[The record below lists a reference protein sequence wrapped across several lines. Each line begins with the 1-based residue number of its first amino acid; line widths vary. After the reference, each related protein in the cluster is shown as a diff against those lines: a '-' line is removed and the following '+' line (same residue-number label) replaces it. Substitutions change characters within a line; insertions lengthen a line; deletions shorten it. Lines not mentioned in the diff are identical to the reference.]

1 MIDRRID
8 KTKAYIDNH
17 FTQNISM
24 QVLSSVA
31 CLSPF
36 HLSRLFS
43 SAVGLSITDYIQQRR
58 IGYARELL
66 TTTDLSV
73 LSISSEAGFKT
84 LSNFNKLFKKAA
96 GSTPAEFR
104 KKQSIKQEEKRIII
118 EEEKRRLEHNYPITS
133 FVRRIMEMNL
143 NETVLK
149 DMRSAYVT
157 KKGSYLETRALW
169 QRLMEWAI
177 PKGLTPPA
185 HQFFGISYDE
195 PEKDDIEKTSDACV
209 IIPEGFDESDASVL
223 YKTVKGGLFLKY
235 EFYDTNDRLGLVYKQ
250 VVTDYLPVST
260 WGLDTERD
268 FLEFVMNDP
277 FSDPEHKVR
286 IDLYIPV
293 GKRTE

>member
-1 MIDRRID
+1 
-8 KTKAYIDNH
+8 
-17 FTQNISM
+17 
-24 QVLSSVA
+24 
-31 CLSPF
+31 
-36 HLSRLFS
+36 
-43 SAVGLSITDYIQQRR
+43 
-58 IGYARELL
+58 
-66 TTTDLSV
+66 
-73 LSISSEAGFKT
+73 
-84 LSNFNKLFKKAA
+84 
-96 GSTPAEFR
+96 
-104 KKQSIKQEEKRIII
+104 
-118 EEEKRRLEHNYPITS
+118 
-133 FVRRIMEMNL
+133 MNL

-157 KKGSYLETRALW
+157 KKGSYLETRTLW

-177 PKGLTPPA
+177 PKGLTPPV

-195 PEKDDIEKTSDACV
+195 PEKDDNEKTSDACV
-209 IIPEGFDESDASVL
+209 IIPEGFDESDALVL

-260 WGLDTERD
+260 CGLDTERD

>member
-1 MIDRRID
+1 MTDRRIEN
-8 KTKAYIDNH
+8 TKAYIDNH
-17 FTQNISM
+17 FTQTISM
-24 QVLSSVA
+24 EVLSSVA

-43 SAVGLSITDYIQQRR
+43 SSEGLSITAYIQEKR
-58 IGYARELL
+58 ISFTGNLL
-66 TTTDLSV
+66 KTTDLSV
-73 LSISSEAGFKT
+73 LSVSSEAGFNT
-84 LSNFNKLFKKAA
+84 LSNFNKLFKR
-96 GSTPAEFR
+96 STGFTPIEFR
-104 KKQSIKQEEKRIII
+104 KKQSIKQEEKSIII
-118 EEEKRRLEHNYPITS
+118 EDGKNHIEHNYPITS
-133 FVRRIMEMNL
+133 FVRRIIEMNL
-143 NETVLK
+143 KETLL
-149 DMRSAYVT
+149 DGMRAAYVT
-157 KKGSYLETRALW
+157 QKGSYLETGALW
-169 QRLMEWAI
+169 LNLMEWAF
-177 PKGLTPPA
+177 PKGLTPPE

-195 PEKDDIEKTSDACV
+195 PDKSDNEKTSDVCV
-209 IIPEGFDESDASVL
+209 ILPEGFDESDTSVL

-260 WGLDTERD
+260 WGLDCERD

>member
-1 MIDRRID
+1 MDRRIEN
-8 KTKAYIDNH
+8 TKAYIDNH

-24 QVLSSVA
+24 EILSSVA

-43 SAVGLSITDYIQQRR
+43 STVGVSITDYIQKKR
-58 IGYARELL
+58 IDYAKDLL
-66 TTTDLSV
+66 NTTDLSV

-118 EEEKRRLEHNYPITS
+118 EEEKRSLEHNYPITS

-169 QRLMEWAI
+169 QRLIEWAI
-177 PKGLTPPA
+177 PKGLTPPV

-195 PEKDDIEKTSDACV
+195 PEKDDNEKTSDACV
-209 IIPEGFDESDASVL
+209 IIPEGFDDSDVLVL

-260 WGLDTERD
+260 WGLDNERD

>member
-1 MIDRRID
+1 MMDCRIEN
-8 KTKAYIDNH
+8 TKAYIDNH
-17 FTQNISM
+17 FTLNISM
-24 QVLSSVA
+24 EILSSVA

-43 SAVGLSITDYIQQRR
+43 STVGVSITDYIQKKR
-58 IGYARELL
+58 IDYAKDLL
-66 TTTDLSV
+66 NTTDLSV

-84 LSNFNKLFKKAA
+84 LSNFNKLFKKATGIA
-96 GSTPAEFR
+96 PVEFR

-118 EEEKRRLEHNYPITS
+118 EEEKRSLEHNYPITS

-143 NETVLK
+143 KETVLG

-157 KKGSYLETRALW
+157 QKGSYLETGTLW

-177 PKGLTPPA
+177 PKGLTPPKY
-185 HQFFGISYDE
+185 QFFGISYDE
-195 PEKDDIEKTSDACV
+195 PEKADNEKTSDACV
-209 IIPEGFDESDASVL
+209 MLPAGFDEFDTSVL